1 MTLPHWEYFLS
12 IEADLERCS
21 RFVEFSPNNY
31 KTYSIEFARIIMAA
45 ASEFDTVAKL
55 LCSCI
60 DPSQTP
66 SSINFY
72 HSIIISKYPRFVEFE
87 ILMSRYKLTFIPWNN
102 WEVGNSPNW
111 WSKGYNKIKHER
123 DQYFHEANLENAILA
138 TCGLLAG
145 ILYYYDSKFGGIMP
159 MIDLFQSP
167 KLLMPQHY
175 SPDGYDPGGIFWDYN
190 LLK

>member
-31 KTYSIEFARIIMAA
+31 KTNSIEFARIIMAA

-66 SSINFY
+66 NSINFY
-72 HSIIISKYPRFVEFE
+72 HPIIISKYPRFVEFE

-102 WEVGNSPNW
+102 WQVGNSPNW

-145 ILYYYDSKFGGIMP
+145 ILYYYDSKLGGITP

-167 KLLMPQHY
+167 KLLMPQHFTRWIR
-175 SPDGYDPGGIFWDYN
+175 SRWNFLG
-190 LLK
+190 L